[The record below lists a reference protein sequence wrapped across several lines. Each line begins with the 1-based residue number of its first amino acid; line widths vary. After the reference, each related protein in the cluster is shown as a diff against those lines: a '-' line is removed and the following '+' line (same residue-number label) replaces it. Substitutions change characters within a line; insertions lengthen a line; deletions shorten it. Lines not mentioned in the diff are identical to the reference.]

1 MVGFVLVDTIA
12 LDNEPMQRL
21 SILEP
26 RSNKVAMGA
35 PNDPGDLLQTRT
47 LLSWYFASCVV
58 YPVVGSRPVGSL
70 QQTRDLASCPFGTS
84 RPRL

>member
-1 MVGFVLVDTIA
+1 MVGLVLVDTIA

-26 RSNKVAMGA
+26 RSNKVAMDA
-35 PNDPGDLLQTRT
+35 PNDPGDLLQTRI

-58 YPVVGSRPVGSL
+58 YPVVGSCPVGSL
-70 QQTRDLASCPFGTS
+70 Q
-84 RPRL
+84 